1 MQSLFAS
8 ALLSVAVSAAEPQV
22 ISQTI
27 TKRKQDKP
35 ITELQKIGHEW
46 IMEKVMSGNPEDA
59 KIL

>member
-8 ALLSVAVSAAEPQV
+8 ALLTFAVAAEPQV
-22 ISQTI
+22 ITQVIHKKQT
-27 TKRKQDKP
+27 KP
-35 ITELQKIGHEW
+35 VTELQKIGYEI